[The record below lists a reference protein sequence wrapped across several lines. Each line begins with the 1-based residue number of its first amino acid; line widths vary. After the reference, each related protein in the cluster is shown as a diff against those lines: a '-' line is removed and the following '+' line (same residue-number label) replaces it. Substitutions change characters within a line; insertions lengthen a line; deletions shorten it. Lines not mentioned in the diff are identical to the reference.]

1 MFRFIRPSLMKR
13 FTHTHSKTFFP
24 ENNSKVM
31 EDLIR
36 QQNEELKEINKTL
49 NGLGIAVLMTC
60 VAITWKPMR

>member
-1 MFRFIRPSLMKR
+1 MFRFIRPSLIKR

-36 QQNEELKEINKTL
+36 QQNEGLTEITKTL
-49 NGLGIAVLMTC
+49 NGLVISVLLTC
-60 VAITWKPMR
+60 VTIAWKPMR

>member
-13 FTHTHSKTFFP
+13 FTHTHSKTYFP
-24 ENNSKVM
+24 ENNSKVI

-36 QQNEELKEINKTL
+36 QQNEELKEIKTL